1 MIRKTNEELQYQ
13 KISPEEMEKRGIL
26 GRLVGI
32 CADFINPTRNGRKYP
47 EELWDKVFNSDIM
60 KEKID
65 AHVVFGELG
74 HPTDRT
80 EIDMEKV
87 AVSLAEVP
95 KKGEDGKLRAVF
107 DILNTPNGKILK
119 ALCDYGCKMGIS
131 SRGQGDLI
139 QDFDGNE
146 EVDPDTYDCECFDI
160 VCVPAVKEARLNLV
174 TESLTKK
181 KKTLKESLNKVLDN
195 ANPNEK
201 KVMLETLENIG
212 VDIEDTKD
220 IISQEKEEIKNE
232 SNNENCGD
240 KEVQEQTTVENN
252 EVDMM
257 NELQEALQKNRE
269 LETKLIELQ
278 EKLSVSYAKEVRL
291 EEELNKKSF
300 SIRKLSLDSKRANA
314 LQEKVSKLTSVNEE
328 LNRKFSNANEK
339 VQKLEE
345 KAMVN
350 RSARNTLREDIN
362 NKTTELTKLNE
373 AYTNLKEKYAQEKE
387 SLTESIAELEKDLKM
402 KNSEYSTKIEKANKL
417 VEKYKRIANN
427 SVDKYINSQALKLG
441 VTSNEIKN
449 RLPESYTFEDI
460 DDVCEDLQG
469 YKLAMNRLPFQI
481 NENVRVKATTQRKEN
496 LIPVN
501 DSDVVDDSL
510 LRLAGLN
517 K

>member
-1 MIRKTNEELQYQ
+1 MIKKTNEELQYQ
-13 KISPEEMEKRGIL
+13 KISPEEMQKRGIL

-47 EELWDKVFNSDIM
+47 EELWDKVFDSDIM

-74 HPTDRT
+74 HPADRT

-119 ALCDYGCKMGIS
+119 ALCDYGCKMGVS

-181 KKTLKESLNKVLDN
+181 KQTLKESLNKVLDD
-195 ANPNEK
+195 ANPEEK
-201 KVMLETLENIG
+201 KVMLETLDNIG
-212 VDIEDTKD
+212 VDIEDTED
-220 IISQEKEEIKNE
+220 IVSQKEEEIK

-240 KEVQEQTTVENN
+240 REVQEQSAVENN
-252 EVDMM
+252 EVDMV

-278 EKLSVSYAKEVRL
+278 EKLSVSYAKEIKL
-291 EEELNKKSF
+291 EEELNKKSS

-328 LNRKFSNANEK
+328 LNKRFSDVNDK

-345 KAMVN
+345 KALVN
-350 RSARNTLREDIN
+350 RSARNTLKEDIN
-362 NKTTELTKLNE
+362 NKNAELTKLNE
-373 AYTNLKEKYAQEKE
+373 AYNSLKEKYVQEKE
-387 SLTESIAELEKDLKM
+387 SLNESIAELEKDLKM
-402 KNSEYSTKIEKANKL
+402 KDSEYSTKIEKANKL

-427 SVDKYINSQALKLG
+427 SVDKYISSQALKLG

-469 YKLAMNRLPFQI
+469 YRLAMNKLPFQI
-481 NENVRVKATTQRKEN
+481 NENVRVKATTHRKEN